1 MERNNNYQTRI
12 NDLGLEIVIFLGV
25 WILCMILGGV
35 LAQGILA
42 VSGVENI
49 QTLFEIGD
57 KKQIGL
63 IRIIQ
68 AVSSSCSYILPGII
82 LSFFLFRKKW
92 KKQLFLDRAPK
103 FKNIG
108 LSLAIIAASSGFISF
123 VYYYNTALIPEA
135 YISKTTL
142 AMEQQLLQMNNF
154 SELLA
159 NVLIFG
165 FIAGIGEELIFR
177 GFLQRFLTQWT
188 KNIHVGAFLT
198 AIAFTLMHFQ
208 LEGFFPRL
216 ILSLFFSY
224 LLIGSGNLWITILI
238 HIVFNSYQVILYYFA
253 PELIGSVDK
262 VSVVPWSYAL
272 FSLLC
277 TFLLWITFAK
287 VNRTLKYNYLLNNNN
302 KDEFK
307 S

>member
-1 MERNNNYQTRI
+1 MERNNSYQTRI
-12 NDLGLEIVIFLGV
+12 NDLGLEIVAFLGIWV
-25 WILCMILGGV
+25 LCMILGGV

-42 VSGVENI
+42 ASGVENI
-49 QTLFEIGD
+49 QTLFETGD
-57 KKQIGL
+57 AKDIGL
-63 IRIIQ
+63 VRIVQ

-82 LSFFLFRKKW
+82 LSFFLFREKW
-92 KKQLFLDRAPK
+92 QKQLFLDTAPK

-108 LSLAIIAASSGFISF
+108 LSLAIIAASSVFISF

-188 KNIHVGAFLT
+188 KNIHLGAFLT
-198 AIAFTLMHFQ
+198 GLAFTLMHFQ

-224 LLIGSGNLWITILI
+224 FLIGSGNLWITILI

-253 PELIGSVDK
+253 PEVVGSVDK
-262 VSVVPWSYAL
+262 VSAVPWSYAL

-277 TFLLWITFAK
+277 TILLWITFSR
-287 VNRTLKYNYLLNNNN
+287 VNKTLKYRYLLNNNN